1 MHNRKIQY
9 SCARGQLYC
18 VKEMENMKNKIRRI
32 RDGKLLI
39 PCGWMEI
46 NPQHASEATHV
57 AICVGGE
64 NVGVYYADREAG
76 ELTQEQITE
85 IETRMVHGCD
95 EINVYGLID
104 AEVMENTQIRNL
116 HGVQLIRNVK
126 EMTDNA

>member
-1 MHNRKIQY
+1 MKEKKISRKM
-9 SCARGQLYC
+9 RERMLY
-18 VKEMENMKNKIRRI
+18 
-32 RDGKLLI
+32 I
-39 PCGWMEI
+39 PATWTEI
-46 NPQHASEATHV
+46 NPEYVSEATHV

-76 ELTQEQITE
+76 ELTQEQIAE
-85 IETRMVHGCD
+85 IETRMVHGCE

-116 HGVQLIRNVK
+116 HGVQLIRDEK